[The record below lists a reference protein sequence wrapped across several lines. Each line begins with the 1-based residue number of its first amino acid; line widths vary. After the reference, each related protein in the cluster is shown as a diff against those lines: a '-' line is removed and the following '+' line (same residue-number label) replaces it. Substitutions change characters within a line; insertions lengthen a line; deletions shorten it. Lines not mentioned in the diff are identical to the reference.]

1 MSSFI
6 TSLAKVAATKIVAAL
21 VAFGVSF
28 GVVIPLDESASLT
41 AGLTLV
47 IAAALQVLWQ
57 LVTAWAEKKWP
68 NLANLQPAVLRVMM
82 RNYSVRAV
90 R

>member
-1 MSSFI
+1 MNSFL
-6 TSLAKVAATKIVAAL
+6 TSLAKVLASKIVAAL

-28 GVVIPLDESASLT
+28 GIVIPLDESASLT

-47 IAAALQVLWQ
+47 IAAVLQLWQ

-68 NLANLQPAVLRVMM
+68 NIANVQPMVLRVLL
-82 RNYSVRAV
+82 RNYTVRTV